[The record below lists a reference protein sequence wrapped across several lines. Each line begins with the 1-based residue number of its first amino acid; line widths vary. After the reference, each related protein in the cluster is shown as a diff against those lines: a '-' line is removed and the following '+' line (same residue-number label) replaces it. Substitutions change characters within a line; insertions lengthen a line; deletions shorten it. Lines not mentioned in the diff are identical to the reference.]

1 VMPRWD
7 CGYTRRNYR
16 SVAGTF
22 GRCACESRLLGRGCS
37 LPLINIRNGI
47 HSSTEKVSSGSQTP
61 PPSQRCR
68 DAFPGTL
75 GREPLPAPCETV
87 ICAADRRSHPRRSLR
102 WSRMGLGAKV
112 DCFRVADD
120 TDGRAGTL
128 PTTPYL
134 ASLYDTAASRSA
146 VSISRERG
154 TGLTQALQILAFIQA
169 CPVSCGSLKF
179 AGFQIRSEPRTFS

>member
-1 VMPRWD
+1 
-7 CGYTRRNYR
+7 
-16 SVAGTF
+16 
-22 GRCACESRLLGRGCS
+22 
-37 LPLINIRNGI
+37 
-47 HSSTEKVSSGSQTP
+47 
-61 PPSQRCR
+61 
-68 DAFPGTL
+68 
-75 GREPLPAPCETV
+75 
-87 ICAADRRSHPRRSLR
+87 
-102 WSRMGLGAKV
+102 V